1 MLKVDNLS
9 KSYSRNKFLFFSSQN
24 NFTEAIKEI
33 SFEIESGDI
42 LGIVGQN
49 GSGKT
54 TLLKTIFGTITQ
66 DSGEVTLG
74 SKRGNIKNN
83 SVLLNNNDR
92 SFFWRLTVKENIDYF
107 SSLEKNILSDM
118 EFEKIYGDLLI
129 EDLLHI
135 PFMNL
140 SSGQKKRVS
149 LYRGLLRNPKLIFF
163 DEFTESL
170 DLKNKITVESI
181 VKNILSKKLHKTIV
195 WVSHSIDEI
204 KNLCNKVIIL
214 ENGMIK
220 HFNQNFSG
228 DENQMEMLRS
238 ELMK

>member
-1 MLKVDNLS
+1 M
-9 KSYSRNKFLFFSSQN
+9 
-24 NFTEAIKEI
+24 II
-33 SFEIESGDI
+33 
-42 LGIVGQN
+42 
-49 GSGKT
+49 
-54 TLLKTIFGTITQ
+54 
-66 DSGEVTLG
+66 
-74 SKRGNIKNN
+74 
-83 SVLLNNNDR
+83 
-92 SFFWRLTVKENIDYF
+92 
-107 SSLEKNILSDM
+107 
-118 EFEKIYGDLLI
+118 
-129 EDLLHI
+129 
-135 PFMNL
+135 
-140 SSGQKKRVS
+140 
-149 LYRGLLRNPKLIFF
+149 LIFF